1 MLIILSII
9 SWWLV
14 GRAIMWT
21 FEFILEDY
29 SKINRSIN
37 LWQFLFGRVTNS
49 RVFDSEFDYSIEIF
63 LTIFWPFALLI
74 GLFVFVIETK
84 YEQLSKIGTNISK
97 FFNFLFGWTT
107 KPIFTLGSKNKQDSK
122 KNPPE

>member
-29 SKINRSIN
+29 SKINRQIN
-37 LWQFLFGRVTNS
+37 IWNFLFGKITS
-49 RVFDSEFDYSIEIF
+49 KSIIDEFDHAIEIF
-63 LTIFWPFALLI
+63 LTVLWPFALLI
-74 GLFVFVIETK
+74 GLMVFIVETK
-84 YEQLSKIGTNISK
+84 FELINKIGTNFSK
-97 FFNFLFGWTT
+97 LFNFLFGWTT
-107 KPIFTLGSKNKQDSK
+107 KPIFTLGPKQDSK